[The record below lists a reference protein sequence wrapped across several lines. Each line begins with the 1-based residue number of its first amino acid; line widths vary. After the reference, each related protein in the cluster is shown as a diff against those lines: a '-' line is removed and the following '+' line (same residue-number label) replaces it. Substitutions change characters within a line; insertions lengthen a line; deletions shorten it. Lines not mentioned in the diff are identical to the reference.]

1 MSLGKNFGVGP
12 SFCSDHR
19 FFWVEFI
26 ILLFMSRSR
35 LSLDQKIAFESKC
48 RGLGK
53 ACPQWGCEEPRR
65 SAGDPP
71 VPPAAPAGEPPVP
84 PAAPAGEVN
93 DSPMEE
99 DAGEGVAEGAG
110 GPPVADEPPAAGP
123 PAAAAGGPPVGDAT
137 VVPKAAESPSP
148 GAEGGG
154 GEDAAMAPAV
164 SPAAVEDLSP
174 ASGMDDEDAEADFS
188 GPAADAAVA
197 AVAAEPAVGA
207 AAEPAT
213 YVAEAASDRYI
224 DCQQCG
230 LPTAPKL
237 CTFGLCQTCCDRRP
251 APASGEEKCAFH
263 FFAGAGL
270 NTGDSLPPM
279 PPVAP

>member
-1 MSLGKNFGVGP
+1 M
-12 SFCSDHR
+12 
-19 FFWVEFI
+19 
-26 ILLFMSRSR
+26 
-35 LSLDQKIAFESKC
+35 SLDQKKSFEDEC
-48 RGLGK
+48 RRRGK
-53 ACPQWGCEEPRR
+53 TIPQWSCETPRG
-65 SAGDPP
+65 SAGEPP
-71 VPPAAPAGEPPVP
+71 VPPAAPAGEPPVG
-84 PAAPAGEVN
+84 AGAGEVG

-99 DAGEGVAEGAG
+99 DAGEEVAETAG
-110 GPPVADEPPAAGP
+110 DSPVGVEPPAAGP
-123 PAAAAGGPPVGDAT
+123 PAAAAGEPPVGDAT
-137 VVPKAAESPSP
+137 PVPKAAESPSP
-148 GAEGGG
+148 GAEGGS

-164 SPAAVEDLSP
+164 SPAAEDLSP
-174 ASGMDDEDAEADFS
+174 ASIAMDDEDAEAEADYS
-188 GPAADAAVA
+188 SPAADAAVA

-224 DCQQCG
+224 DCLQCG

-251 APASGEEKCAFH
+251 APASGVERCAIH
-263 FFAGAGL
+263 FFSGAEL